1 MPQNR
6 FVGIIEQFHATFF
19 HELIH
24 STGHISRLGREE
36 VVNLTGFGSKPYCR
50 EELVAEMGA
59 SFLCSSAQIDYDR
72 ITENSAAYLAGWL
85 KVLRE
90 DNRFIF
96 KAAAEA
102 QKAADYILNSK
113 ATNVD

>member
-1 MPQNR
+1 
-6 FVGIIEQFHATFF
+6 GEAYYASLF

-24 STGHISRLGREE
+24 ATGHGSRLGREE
-36 VVNLTGFGSKPYCR
+36 VTNPQKFGSQPYSR

-59 SFLCSSAQIDYDR
+59 SFLCSTVQIDYDG
-72 ITENSAAYLAGWL
+72 ITQNSASYLVGWL
-85 KVLRE
+85 NVLKA
-90 DNRFIF
+90 DSRFIF

-113 ATNVD
+113 PPDEE